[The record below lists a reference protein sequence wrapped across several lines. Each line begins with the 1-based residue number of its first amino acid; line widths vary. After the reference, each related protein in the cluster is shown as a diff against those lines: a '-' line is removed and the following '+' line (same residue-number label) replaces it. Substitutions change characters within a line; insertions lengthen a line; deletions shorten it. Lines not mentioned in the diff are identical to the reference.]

1 MYWSKSLNYELVD
14 CFIISRTE
22 TLHEKF
28 QTISIP
34 RTAKY
39 SFMQGEFVGVGRS
52 SANAAMKV
60 RRMRETGH
68 SGRG

>member
-1 MYWSKSLNYELVD
+1 M
-14 CFIISRTE
+14 
-22 TLHEKF
+22 LHEKF

-34 RTAKY
+34 HTAKY

-68 SGRG
+68 IGKRGESISPFPEPRH